1 MVLSEPQLA
10 QNGGCSN
17 CQRPVNSMTEKTK
30 FFQPEKN
37 TNTYSSHWRL
47 SNLKNSFWS
56 QWECSQGS

>member
-30 FFQPEKN
+30 SF
-37 TNTYSSHWRL
+37 
-47 SNLKNSFWS
+47 SNQRKIQILTLVTEDWAI
-56 QWECSQGS
+56 